1 MAGGGREVQ
10 EGGDICIHELIHFI
24 VLQKL
29 TQHCKAIMCI
39 LKKTYQV
46 SYAYHAINIQ
56 STILGTLNLMYH
68 KKGVLPSNKLEVGE
82 ETQITRT
89 KEVYDRGLRGEAG
102 GVIRDLELGLICQMF
117 SW

>member
-24 VLQKL
+24 VQKKL
-29 TQHCKAIMCI
+29 TQHCKAIMYI
-39 LKKTYQV
+39 FKKTYQV

-82 ETQITRT
+82 ETQIT
-89 KEVYDRGLRGEAG
+89 
-102 GVIRDLELGLICQMF
+102 
-117 SW
+117 